1 MFEISNRIAY
11 ADRMVHATVPASSAI
26 RDVMGP
32 SAWVHVE
39 APSADKWVAE
49 EGYLVDRAIGALSQH
64 LAAAPDIYVI
74 SPFRIPARNL
84 QNLLGEGD
92 DAEPGFGA
100 GRPSLAGRVGTVH
113 SFQGKEAESV
123 ILVLGA
129 GRGAKPGSRK
139 WAAGTP
145 NLLNVAATRAKRSLY
160 IVGNHDLWSG
170 VGYFT
175 EAAGLLPVVSA
186 ED

>member
-1 MFEISNRIAY
+1 M
-11 ADRMVHATVPASSAI
+11 
-26 RDVMGP
+26 
-32 SAWVHVE
+32 
-39 APSADKWVAE
+39 
-49 EGYLVDRAIGALSQH
+49 
-64 LAAAPDIYVI
+64 
-74 SPFRIPARNL
+74 
-84 QNLLGEGD
+84 
-92 DAEPGFGA
+92 
-100 GRPSLAGRVGTVH
+100 GTVH

-170 VGYFT
+170 VGYFI
-175 EAAGLLPVVSA
+175 EAADMLPVVSA
-186 ED
+186 EDWLSAIEDRS